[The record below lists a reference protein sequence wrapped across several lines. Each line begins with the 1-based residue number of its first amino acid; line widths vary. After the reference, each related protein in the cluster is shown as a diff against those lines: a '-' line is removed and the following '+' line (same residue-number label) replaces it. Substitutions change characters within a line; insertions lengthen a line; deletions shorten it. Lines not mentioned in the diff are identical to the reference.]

1 MTLLA
6 NINLKD
12 NPNLIRLL
20 LPGETLEARH
30 LLYYSDTYYGDTY
43 CGDTYY
49 GDTYYGD
56 TYYGDTYYGDTSYGR
71 AYPVDGEMLG
81 PCSSRP
87 SLSPHSLRPA
97 THAPPACNR
106 APVRLQ
112 PHASG

>member
-30 LLYYSDTYYGDTY
+30 LLYYS
-43 CGDTYY
+43 
-49 GDTYYGD
+49 D